1 MSEATPSVQFQSVSE
16 RPTYNVIGEELRP
29 LVQTGTH
36 ELFELSSVEGGGP
49 PPHAHPWNESYVV
62 LEGELVV
69 LAGGV
74 ERRLGP
80 GMIAQ
85 IAAGVTH
92 CYRVITPR
100 ARVLVTTSGAL
111 ASRFFEDMDAH
122 GPHAAPTPETLPV
135 VIEVARRNQL
145 TSPLFS

>member
-1 MSEATPSVQFQSVSE
+1 MSEPTQPVQFQSMAQ

-29 LVQTGTH
+29 LVQTDTH
-36 ELFELSSVEGGGP
+36 ELFELSSAEGGGP

-69 LAGGV
+69 SANGI
-74 ERRLGP
+74 EQRLGP

-85 IAAGVTH
+85 IAANVTH
-92 CYRVITPR
+92 CYRVLSPR
-100 ARVLVTTSGAL
+100 ARVLVTTSGGGAG
-111 ASRFFEDMDAH
+111 RFFADMDAH